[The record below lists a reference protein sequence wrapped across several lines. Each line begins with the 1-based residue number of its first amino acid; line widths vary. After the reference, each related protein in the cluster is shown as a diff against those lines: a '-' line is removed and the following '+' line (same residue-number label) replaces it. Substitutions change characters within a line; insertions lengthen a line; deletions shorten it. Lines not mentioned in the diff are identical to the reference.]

1 MPKYLVHTVSIF
13 RTTYLVEAENAEY
26 AKDLVVCNT
35 EVPEVDQEWIGENIV
50 TAQEL
55 TGQQLK
61 NFLKERFITKEQET
75 EITIKV
81 PDLATKALTKRKK

>member
-50 TAQEL
+50 TAQEVSAP
-55 TGQQLK
+55 QLK
-61 NFLKERFITKEQET
+61 KYLENAVNGHVADEV
-75 EITIKV
+75 TIRQ
-81 PDLATKALTKRKK
+81 PDLATKPLTKRKK